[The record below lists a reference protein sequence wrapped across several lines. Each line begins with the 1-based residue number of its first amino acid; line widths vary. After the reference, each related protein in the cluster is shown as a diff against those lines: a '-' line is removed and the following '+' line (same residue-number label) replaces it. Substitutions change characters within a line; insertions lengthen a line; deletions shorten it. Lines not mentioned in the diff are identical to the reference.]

1 MTGAPRLRQVGE
13 IDRPLFVGL
22 SKGRPQQPPTLK
34 TRQLRPESDQPHRL
48 RGPCPPACVCMLPL
62 NSMSGEV
69 AAKVEPIAT
78 LDAVDRNGRTIDL
91 TPAWPLLL
99 RVLREWNPDRI
110 QLFGSRARG
119 DANPDSDWDILV
131 VVPEASL
138 VPADPLVPWRLRRD
152 SGVRADVIVYS
163 AREFEAERDVPN
175 TLAYEAASAG
185 IALYER

>member
-1 MTGAPRLRQVGE
+1 MSPFDLMAL
-13 IDRPLFVGL
+13 
-22 SKGRPQQPPTLK
+22 PPTL
-34 TRQLRPESDQPHRL
+34 
-48 RGPCPPACVCMLPL
+48 VCMLPF

-78 LDAVDRNGRTIDL
+78 LHAVDRNGRTIDL
-91 TPAWPLLL
+91 APAWPLLD
-99 RVLREWNPDRI
+99 RVLREWNPERI

-119 DANPDSDWDILV
+119 EANLESDWDILV

-152 SGVRADVIVYS
+152 TGVRADVVVYS
-163 AREFEAERDVPN
+163 SREFEAERDVPN

-185 IALYER
+185 VALYER